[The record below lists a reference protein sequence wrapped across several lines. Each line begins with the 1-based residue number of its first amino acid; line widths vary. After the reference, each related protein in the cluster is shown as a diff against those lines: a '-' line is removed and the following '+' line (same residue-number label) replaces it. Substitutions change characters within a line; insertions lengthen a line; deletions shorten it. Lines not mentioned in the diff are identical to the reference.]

1 MDYTR
6 YQDRQKYNENYNSS
20 CQNGSCHDSY
30 IEFEIPCTC
39 IRRKPKGCGNCC
51 PCPTGCIGP
60 TGATGARG
68 ATGANGATGPT
79 GANGANGATGSTGA
93 TGAKGATGSKGA
105 TGPTGAN
112 GPKGATGPTG
122 ANGANGATGPTGAT
136 GATGATGPA
145 GGNAILNGIQLQL
158 IGNRGSKIGVNET
171 VLFDSAVND
180 QSTDISYN
188 PLTGEFTI
196 SKTGNYFVSWWI
208 ASEGTDID
216 NFIQFS
222 IITDTL
228 GKTTGATPL
237 VTGQV
242 SGSALLTIDTVPTVL
257 TLKNTSI
264 NNITFAETSVQANI
278 VILQIS
284 N

>member
-68 ATGANGATGPT
+68 ATGA
-79 GANGANGATGSTGA
+79 
-93 TGAKGATGSKGA
+93 
-105 TGPTGAN
+105 
-112 GPKGATGPTG
+112 KGATGPTG
-122 ANGANGATGPTGAT
+122 ANGAKGATGSTGAT

>member
-1 MDYTR
+1 MDYSR
-6 YQDRQKYNENYNSS
+6 DQIRQKCSENNYSS
-20 CQNGSCHDSY
+20 CKNGSCHDSY

-39 IRRKPKGCGNCC
+39 IRRKPKCCGNCC

-60 TGATGARG
+60 TGATGATGATGVTGATGARG
-68 ATGANGATGPT
+68 ATGVT
-79 GANGANGATGSTGA
+79 GAR
-93 TGAKGATGSKGA
+93 GAKGATGV
-105 TGPTGAN
+105 
-112 GPKGATGPTG
+112 
-122 ANGANGATGPTGAT
+122 TGAT
-136 GATGATGPA
+136 GATGATGVTGATGSA
-145 GGNAILNGIQLQL
+145 GTAILNGIQLQL
-158 IGNRGSKIGVNET
+158 IGSRGSKIGVNDT

-196 SKTGNYFVSWWI
+196 FKTGNYFVSWWI

-222 IITDTL
+222 ILTDTL

-242 SGSALLTIDTVPTVL
+242 SGSALLTINTVPTVL